1 MPVLVNRINNGPPAP
16 SRGIPIRERL
26 LELSVDEME
35 IVEEMLRL
43 ALKLI
48 DVFQQQS
55 TFLESR

>member
-1 MPVLVNRINNGPPAP
+1 MVNRINNGPPAP